1 MMVTSQQ
8 PEVLQEAVKRLNQV
22 MAGSGQDAS
31 QPEVLDAL
39 AIADLKLKKPEEAVE
54 LLQKALGKFP
64 NDLKSAGALAAI
76 QFGQHNFAEAE
87 ETLKKAVAQAPQSAQ
102 AALALANL
110 YLLENKKLEAEP
122 ELRRAIQLDPS
133 NAPALL
139 MPRPCSASAC
149 YSSKLDARG
158 RCRSDISES
167 VGDSRSE
174 SGPYS
179 RRVLVSTRQKSGSG
193 RGTGKASQGS

>member
-1 MMVTSQQ
+1 M
-8 PEVLQEAVKRLNQV
+8 
-22 MAGSGQDAS
+22 
-31 QPEVLDAL
+31 
-39 AIADLKLKKPEEAVE
+39 E
-54 LLQKALGKFP
+54 LLQKALSKFP

-139 MPRPCSASAC
+139 SLGALQLQTGRAANADETHRKVSAIPGANLAHIHAAFLFQQG
-149 YSSKLDARG
+149 K
-158 RCRSDISES
+158 
-167 VGDSRSE
+167 
-174 SGPYS
+174 
-179 RRVLVSTRQKSGSG
+179 KSGSG
-193 RGTGKASQGS
+193 RGTGKASQGSYSRSCRPPSLGGCLRRDGLDRRRFALPGGPVAEQPERHG